1 MMAKRS
7 MVKTAPDKIKLYDD
21 RNPENKDVQSVQTN
35 ELNESSY
42 AFGKNSAEESNDHIT
57 R

>member
-1 MMAKRS
+1 MSKRS
-7 MVKTAPDKIKLYDD
+7 MVKTSPEKVKLYDD
-21 RNPENKDVQSVQTN
+21 RNPENKDTQSIQTN

-42 AFGKNSAEESNDHIT
+42 AFGKNDVEDSENNIT

>member
-1 MMAKRS
+1 MAKRS
-7 MVKTAPDKIKLYDD
+7 MAKTSPDKIKLYDD
-21 RNPENKDVQSVQTN
+21 RNPENKDIQSVQTN

-42 AFGKNSAEESNDHIT
+42 AFGKNSVEDSTKQIT

>member
-1 MMAKRS
+1 MSKRS
-7 MVKTAPDKIKLYDD
+7 MVKTSPEKIKLYDD
-21 RNPENKDVQSVQTN
+21 RNPENKDTQSIQSN

-42 AFGKNSAEESNDHIT
+42 AFGKNTIESSKNNIS

>member
-1 MMAKRS
+1 MSKRS
-7 MVKTAPDKIKLYDD
+7 MVKTSPEKVKLYDD
-21 RNPENKDVQSVQTN
+21 RNPENKDSQSIQTN

-42 AFGKNSAEESNDHIT
+42 AFGKNHIQDSKNHIT